1 MKKLHSQ
8 KKEPVLKN
16 IFINNSKGVPVE
28 VQKYS
33 DDVLKEK
40 LHITYDDNL
49 YVEKKDRLNGDD
61 EVLLTLNYSYQNKSA
76 YAYKTISKK
85 IFEIH

>member
-1 MKKLHSQ
+1 M
-8 KKEPVLKN
+8 LKN

-49 YVEKKDRLNGDD
+49 YVEKKERLNDDD
-61 EVLLTLNYSYQNKSA
+61 ELLLTLNYSYQAASV
-76 YAYKTISKK
+76 SRVQ
-85 IFEIH
+85 